1 MCHFTVFQSLVCATP
16 HASFSSGQ
24 SHSLLFHLFA
34 LSPPM
39 ESLIWEVVNRFSSTS
54 LLGPSTRLSP
64 NRISA
69 QICKLTRHPTGIRRS
84 SNMDGDVSLHLRG
97 GGKCLCLKLLTSF
110 VSSAE
115 SPAPDL
121 AAGRGGE
128 TTGYSGG
135 LSSVPRGHGHAAWQ
149 LLSAPGFHIQ
159 VMLSVPLAH
168 FLGHCKAQREKGV
181 EVLCKAFS

>member
-1 MCHFTVFQSLVCATP
+1 MSFTVFQSLVCATP

-34 LSPPM
+34 LSPPI
-39 ESLIWEVVNRFSSTS
+39 ESLIWEVINR
-54 LLGPSTRLSP
+54 
-64 NRISA
+64 
-69 QICKLTRHPTGIRRS
+69 
-84 SNMDGDVSLHLRG
+84 
-97 GGKCLCLKLLTSF
+97 LKLLTSF

-128 TTGYSGG
+128 TTGYSGD
-135 LSSVPRGHGHAAWQ
+135 LSSVPCGHGHAAWQ
-149 LLSAPGFHIQ
+149 LLAAPSFHIQ
-159 VMLSVPLAH
+159 VMLFVPLAH